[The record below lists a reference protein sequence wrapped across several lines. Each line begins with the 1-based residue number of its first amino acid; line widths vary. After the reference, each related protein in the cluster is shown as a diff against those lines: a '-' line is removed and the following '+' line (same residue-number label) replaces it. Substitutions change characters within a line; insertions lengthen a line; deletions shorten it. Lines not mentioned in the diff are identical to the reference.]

1 MLESSHPCWLWVE
14 ICGQGPSSCGKVY
27 LATFSCKPPV
37 TFFFRWHPVDH
48 TPGPRQRWIFFRC
61 QCLSQRTAMEGE
73 RWVYRTE
80 AWFRLWVLT
89 WSRKTSR
96 SSWKRHRA
104 WRELIKRVKSTI
116 DPKSMETKTFFFLIP
131 GRPCSDLRSI
141 FSTWGDAVIFLWQS
155 FFSDRHVVLIDNN
168 DSSSKVRAEPL
179 FAAVLKDVL
188 KIAGGCDHHQSH
200 RKWLEIILF
209 VSPWHCNMSKIR
221 IVDKDLHGV
230 GLDLR

>member
-73 RWVYRTE
+73 RWVNRTE

-155 FFSDRHVVLIDNN
+155 FFSDE
-168 DSSSKVRAEPL
+168 SSRCADRQQWLQFKGSCRAPFCCSAERCAENCRRVWPPS
-179 FAAVLKDVL
+179 
-188 KIAGGCDHHQSH
+188 IS
-200 RKWLEIILF
+200 
-209 VSPWHCNMSKIR
+209 
-221 IVDKDLHGV
+221 
-230 GLDLR
+230 